1 VTRVCSPFTLPSWLE
16 SWDIIRTRHLVLSLT
31 RRQSATACITKRGG
45 IFKANQ
51 SSTWSSIGPYALN
64 FQPALG
70 VTGSADYGL
79 DTISVGDAISV
90 PEQIVGIMNSTEF
103 LLGSLGLGVIPSNFS
118 SKNQPTFLTS
128 MVENQSAIPS
138 HSYGYTAGAYYRKIY
153 CVVCSGRLILVR
165 LERGAKFPH
174 ARRG

>member
-1 VTRVCSPFTLPSWLE
+1 
-16 SWDIIRTRHLVLSLT
+16 
-31 RRQSATACITKRGG
+31 
-45 IFKANQ
+45 
-51 SSTWSSIGPYALN
+51 LN

-103 LLGSLGLGVIPSNFS
+103 LLGSLGLGVIPSNFT

-128 MVENQSAIPS
+128 MLENQSVIPS
-138 HSYGYTAGAYYRKIY
+138 HSYGYTAGAYYRTFI
-153 CVVCSGRLILVR
+153 VPR
-165 LERGAKFPH
+165 
-174 ARRG
+174 ARED